1 MKQSKFFIPTL
12 RETPKDAQIASH
24 RILLKGGY
32 IKQVAAGIYDYLP
45 LAYKIIKK
53 IENIVREEINK
64 TEAVEVLMPAL
75 QPKDLWVE
83 SGRWEKYGKE
93 LMRLEDRNERSFCLG
108 PTHEEVITAM
118 VRDYVN
124 SYKKLSIG
132 LYQIQTKFRDE
143 FRPRFGLMRGREFLM
158 FDLYTFHKDE
168 EDLDVWYKK
177 VREAYKRILERLSL
191 DYRIIGAG
199 SGNIGGNASEEFMVL
214 CDIGE
219 DTIVYSD
226 SSSFALN
233 QEICD
238 LKEGDPSPD
247 GKGVIK
253 YAKGI
258 EVGHIFKLGT
268 TYSELMKATFIDQ
281 DQQTKPIVMGCYGI
295 GISRLLMA
303 ILEQHSTDEKPIWPK
318 EVTPFDLHIIPLG
331 DNLEQGLK
339 VYEKLSKEYDCL
351 IDDRDERAGVKF
363 QDADLIGVRYRIV
376 VGRKA
381 SEGIYEFQDL
391 LKGEKKEL
399 KLAEIEKELKK

>member
-1 MKQSKFFIPTL
+1 MKQSRFFIPTL
-12 RETPKDAQIASH
+12 RETPKDAQIVSH

-64 TEAVEVLMPAL
+64 TESVEVLMPAL

-83 SGRWEKYGKE
+83 SLRWEQYGKE
-93 LMRLEDRNERSFCLG
+93 LMRLEDRNERPFCLG
-108 PTHEEVITAM
+108 PTHEEVVTDL

-124 SYKKLSIG
+124 SYKKLPIG
-132 LYQIQTKFRDE
+132 LYQIQNKFRDE

-168 EDLDVWYKK
+168 DDLDVWYKR
-177 VREAYKRILERLSL
+177 VREAYKRILNRLEL
-191 DYRIIGAG
+191 DYRIIGAD
-199 SGNIGGNASEEFMVL
+199 SGNIGGKASEEFMVL

-238 LKEGDPSPD
+238 LKEGDPSSD

-253 YAKGI
+253 HAKGI

-268 TYSELMKATFIDQ
+268 RYSELMKANFIDQ
-281 DQQTKPIVMGCYGI
+281 DQKTKPIIMGCYGI

-303 ILEQHSTDEKPIWPK
+303 ILEQHSNDEKPVWPK

-331 DNLEQGLK
+331 DNLDQGLEI
-339 VYEKLSKEYDCL
+339 YEKLSKNYDCL

-381 SEGIYEFQDL
+381 DEGIYEFQDL
-391 LKGEKKEL
+391 KEGIKKEL
-399 KLAEIEKELKK
+399 KLSEIEKELKK

>member
-45 LAYKIIKK
+45 LAYKIVKK

-93 LMRLEDRNERSFCLG
+93 LMRLEDRNERPFCLG

-124 SYKKLSIG
+124 SYKKLPIG

-339 VYEKLSKEYDCL
+339 VYEKLSKEYACL